1 MPRTQQQFEE
11 MRNATKEKIHAAAT
25 RLFVLK
31 GFGSTSVQEIADAA
45 GISIGLLYRHYKT
58 KEELFNAIARDAYTG
73 LRSIVELF
81 RSDGSPKALF
91 DAFVTVIHDDLSRG
105 EELAHLLILMKQ
117 AALTD
122 AANQKQGSIAQEN
135 TEVFRATADLIKRGQ
150 TLGEFRPGDPY
161 EMTLF
166 FFSAIQ
172 GLADL
177 KVVMKDDFAMPAQN
191 ILTAFL
197 YQE

>member
-1 MPRTQQQFEE
+1 MPRSQQQFEE

-31 GFGSTSVQEIADAA
+31 GFGSTNVQEIADAA

-58 KEELFNAIARDAYTG
+58 KDELFNAIAGDAYEG
-73 LRSIVELF
+73 LREITALF
-81 RSDGSPKALF
+81 QSDGSPKDLF
-91 DAFVTVIHDDLSRG
+91 DMFVNVIYDGLSQG

-122 AANQKQGSIAQEN
+122 AANHKQDTIAEEN

-150 TLGEFRPGDPY
+150 ELGEFRPGNPY
-161 EMTLF
+161 EMALF
-166 FFSAIQ
+166 FYSAIQ
-172 GLADL
+172 GLADM
-177 KVVMKDDFAMPAQN
+177 KVVLQEDFAMPSLG
-191 ILTAFL
+191 IITAFL
-197 YQE
+197 YRE

>member
-1 MPRTQQQFEE
+1 MPRSQQQFEE

-25 RLFVLK
+25 RLFVRK

-58 KEELFNAIARDAYTG
+58 KEELFNAIAGEAFAG
-73 LRSIVELF
+73 LRSIAELF

-105 EELAHLLILMKQ
+105 EDLAHLLILMKQ

-122 AANQKQGSIAQEN
+122 AANHEHGSIAEEN

-150 TLGEFRPGDPY
+150 ALGEFRPGDPY
-161 EMTLF
+161 EMTVF

-172 GLADL
+172 GLADM
-177 KVVMKDDFAMPAQN
+177 KVVLQEDFAMPAQS

-197 YQE
+197 YRE